1 MILLLTN
8 SGDVTTDILM
18 PHLKRGTEIFRFNLD
33 LWKEYTWN
41 IHADGYEITD
51 PLGRVC
57 TEAQVGAVYERKVVH
72 KPIAIDVPA
81 GGSPENW
88 LREEV
93 FEIWSGIKDLA
104 YGSGK
109 LALIHPSPSGV
120 WKKMRQMRLAA
131 KYFPVPA
138 WQMLHKVEPQCGTPL
153 VCKSNTGLSLGNN
166 RFFNV
171 TKINPKRIDLEF
183 PWFLQQA
190 VDAVADVTVAYIGGK
205 LFASEYSRAE
215 MKGMDCR
222 QPTSEGKGEWKPC
235 ELSADEAE
243 RVRAMMAETG
253 FTFSR
258 LDFLRTADGTLHFLE
273 FNVNG
278 QYAWIDILN
287 KRGMLTAIAD
297 EVMRVHNRNLPP
309 Q

>member
-8 SGDVTTDILM
+8 SADVTTDILM
-18 PHLKRGTEIFRFNLD
+18 PHLTRHAEVFRFNLD

-41 IHADGYEITD
+41 IHADGYEISD

-57 TEAQVGAVYERKVVH
+57 TEARVGAVYERKVMH
-72 KPIAIDVPA
+72 IPLSIDVPA
-81 GGSPENW
+81 GGCPENW

-104 YGSGK
+104 FGAGK

-138 WQMLHKVEPQCGTPL
+138 WQMLHKAAPQCGPQL
-153 VCKSNTGLSLGNN
+153 VCKCNSGQNIGNN
-166 RFFNV
+166 RLFNV
-171 TKINPKRIDLEF
+171 SRVDPARIDLEF

-190 VDAVADVTVAYIGGK
+190 VDAVSDVTVAYINGK
-205 LFASEYSRAE
+205 LYASEYSRAG
-215 MKGMDCR
+215 MQGMDCR
-222 QPTSEGKGEWKPC
+222 KPTSEGKGEWTPC
-235 ELSADEAE
+235 ELSADEAA

-278 QYAWIDILN
+278 QYAWIDVLN

-297 EVMRVHNRNLPP
+297 EVARVHNRNLP

>member
-8 SGDVTTDILM
+8 SADVTTDILM
-18 PHLKRGTEIFRFNLD
+18 PHLTRHAEVFRFNLD

-57 TEAQVGAVYERKVVH
+57 TEAQVGAVYERKVMH
-72 KPIAIDVPA
+72 IPMSIDVPA

-138 WQMLHKVEPQCGTPL
+138 WQMLRKVEPQCGSPL
-153 VCKSNTGLSLGNN
+153 VCKSNSGQNIGKN
-166 RFFNV
+166 RLFNV
-171 TKINPKRIDLEF
+171 SKVNPKRIDLEF

-190 VDAVADVTVAYIGGK
+190 VDAVSDVTVAYIGGK
-205 LFASEYSRAE
+205 LFASEYSRAD

-222 QPTSEGKGEWKPC
+222 VPTSEGKGEWKPC

-297 EVMRVHNRNLPP
+297 EVMRVHNRNLP

>member
-8 SGDVTTDILM
+8 SADVTTDILM
-18 PHLKRGTEIFRFNLD
+18 PHLTRHAEVFRLNLD

-57 TEAQVGAVYERKVVH
+57 AEAQVGAVYERKVMH
-72 KPIAIDVPA
+72 IPMFIDVPS

-88 LREEV
+88 LRGELL
-93 FEIWSGIKDLA
+93 EIWSGIKDLA
-104 YGSGK
+104 FGSGK
-109 LALIHPSPSGV
+109 LALIHPSPGGV

-131 KYFPVPA
+131 RYFPVPA
-138 WQMLHKVEPQCGTPL
+138 WQMLHKAEPRCGAPL

-166 RFFNV
+166 RLFNV
-171 TKINPKRIDLEF
+171 TKVDPKRIDLEF

-190 VDAVADVTVAYIGGK
+190 VDAVADVTVAYIGGR
-205 LFASEYSRAE
+205 LFASEYSRAD
-215 MKGMDCR
+215 MKCMDCR
-222 QPTSEGKGEWKPC
+222 VPTSEGKGEWKPC

>member
-18 PHLKRGTEIFRFNLD
+18 PHLTCRAEVFRLNID

-41 IHADGYEITD
+41 IHADGYEISD

-57 TEAQVGAVYERKVVH
+57 REAQVGAVYERKVMFN
-72 KPIAIDVPA
+72 PLTIDVPA
-81 GGSPENW
+81 GGCPDYW
-88 LREEV
+88 LRSEV
-93 FEIWSGIKDLA
+93 LEIWSGIKDLA
-104 YGSGK
+104 FGTGK

-138 WQMLHKVEPQCGTPL
+138 WQMLHKVNPQIGDNL
-153 VCKSNTGLSLGNN
+153 VCKCNSGQNIGKN
-166 RFFNV
+166 RVFNV
-171 TKINPKRIDLEF
+171 SKVMPTHIDLEF

-190 VDAVADVTVAYIGGK
+190 VDAVSDVTVAYINGR
-205 LFASEYSRAE
+205 LFASEYSRE
-215 MKGMDCR
+215 GMKGVDCR
-222 QPTSEGKGEWKPC
+222 KPTSEGKGEWKPC
-235 ELSADEAE
+235 ELTADEQE
-243 RVRAMMAETG
+243 CIRAMMAETG

-258 LDFLRTADGTLHFLE
+258 LDFLRGRDGTLHFLE

-297 EVMRVHNRNLPP
+297 EVMRVHNKNIPV
-309 Q
+309 

>member
-8 SGDVTTDILM
+8 SRDTTTDILM
-18 PHLKRGTEIFRFNLD
+18 PHLTGRAEVFRLNID
-33 LWKEYTWN
+33 LWKDYTWN
-41 IHADGYEITD
+41 IHADGYEISD

-57 TEAQVGAVYERKVVH
+57 REAEVGAVYERKVMFNPVT
-72 KPIAIDVPA
+72 IDVPA
-81 GGSPENW
+81 GGSSENW

-93 FEIWSGIKDLA
+93 FAIWSGIKDLA
-104 YGSGK
+104 YGAGK

-120 WKKMRQMRLAA
+120 WHKMRQMRLAA

-138 WQMLHKVEPQCGTPL
+138 WSMLHGMEPQLGPDV
-153 VCKSNTGLSLGNN
+153 VCKSNTGLSVGKFRL
-166 RFFNV
+166 FNV
-171 TKINPKRIDLEF
+171 TRVDPGGIDLHF

-190 VDAVADVTVAYIGGK
+190 VDAVSDVTVAYINGH
-205 LFASEYSRAE
+205 LFASEYSRE
-215 MKGMDCR
+215 GMMCMDCR
-222 QPTSEGKGEWKPC
+222 KPTSEGKGEWVPC
-235 ELSADEAE
+235 GLTADEQE
-243 RVRAMMAETG
+243 RIRAMMAETG

-258 LDFLRTADGTLHFLE
+258 LDFLRGRDGTLHFLE

-297 EVMRVHNRNLPP
+297 EVMRVHNKSIPAS
-309 Q
+309 